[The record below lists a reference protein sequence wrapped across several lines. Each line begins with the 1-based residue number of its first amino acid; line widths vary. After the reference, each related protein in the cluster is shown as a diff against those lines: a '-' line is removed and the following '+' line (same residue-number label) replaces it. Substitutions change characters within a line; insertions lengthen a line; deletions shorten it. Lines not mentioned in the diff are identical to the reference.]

1 MERVTQTSGQ
11 KTRSIVL
18 AIVCSVLLIIAVN
31 ALVCRWIVVSQRPV
45 VVMFDMK
52 STVDA
57 FFESASKQ
65 TLSEE
70 QNKALTE
77 RFTRALDDTLT
88 EYQQTHRALILV
100 APAVVGGA
108 SDVTLDIQKTVAKR
122 MRGESQ

>member
-1 MERVTQTSGQ
+1 MEKVTQTSGQ
-11 KTRSIVL
+11 KPRSIVL
-18 AIVCSVLLIIAVN
+18 VIVCSVLLIIAVN
-31 ALVCRWIVVSQRPV
+31 ALVCRWIVISQRPI

-52 STVDA
+52 NTVDA

-108 SDVTLDIQKTVAKR
+108 RDVTLDIQKTVAKR
-122 MRGESQ
+122 MRGGSQ

>member
-18 AIVCSVLLIIAVN
+18 VIVCSVLLIIAVN

>member
-1 MERVTQTSGQ
+1 MEKVTKTSIQ
-11 KTRSIVL
+11 KPRSIILV
-18 AIVCSVLLIIAVN
+18 IVCSVLLIIAIN
-31 ALVCRWIVVSQRPV
+31 ALVCRWIVLSQRPV

-77 RFTRALDDTLT
+77 RFTDALDETLT

-108 SDVTLDIQKTVAKR
+108 SDVTLDIQKNVAKR

>member
-1 MERVTQTSGQ
+1 MEKVTQTSGQ
-11 KTRSIVL
+11 KPRSIVL
-18 AIVCSVLLIIAVN
+18 VIVCSVLLIIAVN
-31 ALVCRWIVVSQRPV
+31 ALVCRWIVISQRPV

-52 STVDA
+52 NTVDA

-108 SDVTLDIQKTVAKR
+108 RDVTLDIQKTVAKR